1 MADSPLPEE
10 AAAFLRES
18 VGKEWTAAPLP
29 GDASFRRYYRV
40 TLADGTTRMLA
51 WYPSEVQPQL
61 RRYLD
66 AYSSVKPHAY
76 VPTVTHKSGCA
87 ALQED
92 VGDRTL
98 YDLLHENRDEGV
110 RWYRKAITL
119 LFYFQRAG
127 GTDIN
132 PPFTS
137 AFFFDELEM
146 TRQFYVEKLMEVS
159 PQRSQQLQPLLQ
171 KLAGNIARHPYVLC
185 HRDYHG
191 QNIHIFNDKLY
202 VIDFQDMRMGP
213 DTYDAAS
220 LLRDRGVARI
230 LGNETE
236 MQLVDYYAEWRAVG
250 VPGRTEL
257 PHGERRSM
265 RRRYFET
272 LLQRSVKILGTFAR
286 QPIDRGRMWY
296 LDFIPPTI
304 ESVRRCI
311 SELPEY
317 GALETLLPMDFSV
330 SEARERAE
338 RIFNGPA
345 QDHPAAR

>member
-1 MADSPLPEE
+1 MTGRTLPEE

-18 VGKEWTAAPLP
+18 LGAEWTVAPLA
-29 GDASFRRYYRV
+29 GDASVRRYFRIS
-40 TLADGTTRMLA
+40 LADGTTRMLV
-51 WYPSEVQPQL
+51 WYPDDVQPQL
-61 RRYLD
+61 RRFLD
-66 AYSSVKPHAY
+66 AYASVKPHAY
-76 VPTVTHKSGCA
+76 VPTVTHQSAFA

-137 AFFFDELEM
+137 SFFLNELEM
-146 TRQFYVEKLMEVS
+146 TREFYVEKLMGVS
-159 PQRSQQLQPLLQ
+159 TEKSLELQPLLK

-191 QNIHIFNDKLY
+191 QNIHIYKDKLY

-213 DTYDAAS
+213 DTYDVAS

-230 LGNETE
+230 LGEDTE
-236 MQLVDYYAEWRAVG
+236 MELVDYYAEWRAVG

-286 QPIDRGRMWY
+286 QPIERGRMGY
-296 LDFIPPTI
+296 LEFIPPTI

-311 SELPEY
+311 SQLPEY

-330 SEARERAE
+330 EAARQRAE
-338 RIFNGPA
+338 GMFQG
-345 QDHPAAR
+345 